1 MEVKEYR
8 LILCEED
15 IVLGISKSVR
25 VLGSR
30 LELKEVDN
38 VYETYFYFGIGY
50 RGTS

>member
-15 IVLGISKSVR
+15 IVLGVSKSVR

-30 LELKEVDN
+30 LELKEVNN
-38 VYETYFYFGIGY
+38 VYETDLNFGKLF
-50 RGTS
+50 SED